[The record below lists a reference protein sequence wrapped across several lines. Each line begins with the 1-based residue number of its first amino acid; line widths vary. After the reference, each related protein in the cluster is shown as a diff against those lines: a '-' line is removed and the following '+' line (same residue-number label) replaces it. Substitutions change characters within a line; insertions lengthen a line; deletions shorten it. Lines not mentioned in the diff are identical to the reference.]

1 MKLLDELKRQYID
14 SGEMNQLLQGSDI
27 SMLSDFLDNWD
38 VMKQFE
44 QQFYADGYPKVVLC
58 GINPGRLGAGKT
70 GIPFIDFASLSKMIP
85 EVCRNDSERSASFFF
100 DVVQSIGVKTFYQH
114 FYVTNISWIGFQ
126 HNNRNVNYDQLPDAA
141 KDFVYRMFRFEMEQ
155 VQAATIISLGAVVH
169 DTVRGCFDDT
179 DIDVS
184 QALPHPN
191 YCAFPKHYER
201 CKAQYIEVLSEYIK

>member
-85 EVCRNDSERSASFFF
+85 GIDRNDSERSASFFF

-114 FYVTNISWIGFQ
+114 FYVTNVSWIGFQ
-126 HNNRNVNYDQLPDAA
+126 QNNRNVNYDQLPEAA
-141 KDFVYRMFRFEMEQ
+141 KVFVYRMFRFEMDQ
-155 VQAATIISLGAVVH
+155 VEPVTIISLGSVVH
-169 DTVRGCFDDT
+169 DTVRGCFDDI

-184 QALPHPN
+184 QALSHPN
-191 YCAFPKHYER
+191 YCSFPKHYER